1 MLLKPMSVW
10 VEWKSRSETQR
21 DYTHNEI
28 LLGHKNS
35 AICINIDG
43 PREFMLSETSQ
54 TEKGFLLTNAM
65 ISFEPN
71 MINFLSEKKWDQSSR
86 QGLYCKRGRMT
97 C

>member
-28 LLGHKNS
+28 LLGHKNY

-43 PREFMLSETSQ
+43 PREFY
-54 TEKGFLLTNAM
+54 A
-65 ISFEPN
+65 
-71 MINFLSEKKWDQSSR
+71 
-86 QGLYCKRGRMT
+86 
-97 C
+97 